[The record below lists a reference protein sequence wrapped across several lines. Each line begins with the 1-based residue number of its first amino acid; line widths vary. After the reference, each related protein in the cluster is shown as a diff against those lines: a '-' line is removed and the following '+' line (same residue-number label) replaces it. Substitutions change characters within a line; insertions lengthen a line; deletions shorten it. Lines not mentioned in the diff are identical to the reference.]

1 MATRKFSDSDATRI
15 ISALDARADRKNKD
29 GALVSTTWGTV
40 GAVDAANK
48 FASAYLYGETDGAYM
63 SEGFRIPET
72 MYLSV
77 GDKVKVA
84 MNYATGDRWI
94 AEVNFPPTTYKK
106 VAFNVGTGEILQG
119 DGTVPPTAASG
130 VPSGTLVMY
139 GGAAAP
145 SGWLLADGSS
155 LLRADYPDLFAV
167 IGTTFGAAD
176 GTHFTLPNLKS
187 RFPVGLDAANS
198 RWNVMGETG
207 GAETHT
213 HAGHS
218 NHVFTQPS
226 AHSNHVFT
234 QPSAHA
240 ALTHSA
246 HTGTAVSAHSGTAVA
261 THADHV
267 HDTPFID
274 DDTHTLSTTSA
285 VFGQGSART
294 RAWTGSFS
302 SASGSYAVA
311 RTSGNL
317 TGGTSISHSVTQP
330 SAHTVTDP
338 SAHSDHAS
346 QSHSGGAVD
355 AHSAHSGGAVDA
367 HSAHDTPAS
376 VPPYIALNFIIKA

>member
-15 ISALDARADRKNKD
+15 INALDARADRKNKD

-48 FASAYLYGETDGAYM
+48 FASAYLYGETDGAYL

-94 AEVNFPPTTYKK
+94 SEVNFPPTAYKK
-106 VAFNVGTGEILQG
+106 VAINVGTGEILQG
-119 DGTVPPTAASG
+119 DGSAPPTAASG
-130 VPSGTLVMY
+130 VPSGTVVMY

-145 SGWLLADGSS
+145 SGWLIADGSS
-155 LLRADYPDLFAV
+155 VATATYPDLFAV
-167 IGTTFGAAD
+167 IGYTFGGAGAN
-176 GTHFTLPNLKS
+176 FNLPNLKS

-198 RWNVMGETG
+198 RWNVMGEVG

-213 HAGHS
+213 HAGH
-218 NHVFTQPS
+218 S

-246 HTGTAVSAHSGTAVA
+246 HSGGAVDAHSGTAVSAHSGTAVA

-338 SAHSDHAS
+338 ANHTFTQPSAHSDHAS
-346 QSHSGGAVD
+346 QTHTGGAVD
-355 AHSAHSGGAVDA
+355 AHSA